1 MYSKLKRLAND
12 TAIYGTFNIIGR
24 FLSFLLTPF
33 YTNLLKQS
41 DFGNVVY
48 VFSIV
53 AFVNILSGMSLD
65 TAFFRFYQKGDSEK
79 EKQVFST
86 TFLLVL
92 ASSIAT
98 ALLFFLASSYY
109 SQSEPS
115 LSEMFKYAAFLPLLD
130 SIIMIPY
137 CYLRAER
144 KLIQFSITR
153 VFVIALTVGLTIYLL
168 KYTNIGVN
176 SVFIANIIGSTI
188 GIILLI
194 PVILRNLNFT
204 FDKSL
209 ASELL
214 KFSVPI
220 IPASL
225 SVILL
230 QFGDQFLLKTMVS
243 SSDLALYSAN
253 YKLALPM
260 MMFVTMFDYAWKPY
274 YMSHL
279 NEPDANVFFA
289 RVMTYFVFVCS
300 FVFLVCVFLMKYIVA
315 IKFFGG
321 TFYNPIYWSSLELVV
336 PFVLIGYFFNGVYN
350 NLGLGLNL
358 AKKTKYFS
366 IAVGI
371 AAIVNFG
378 SNYLLIPLYGFKAA
392 AWSTAWSYLVSAAVL
407 YFYARKVYTINYEF
421 GRIAKLIIATGAI
434 YSVKVFAESYNQSI
448 WLAIGLILIYPI
460 LLIAIGFFS
469 KSEIAKIRLIV
480 KI

>member
-12 TAIYGTFNIIGR
+12 TAIYGTFNIFGR

-53 AFVNILSGMSLD
+53 AFVNILSGLSLD

-92 ASSIAT
+92 ASSVAI
-98 ALLFFLASSYY
+98 ALLFFLASNFY

-115 LSEMFKYAAFLPLLD
+115 LSSMFKYAAFLPLLD
-130 SIIMIPY
+130 SLILIPY

-144 KLIQFSITR
+144 KLIQFSLTR
-153 VFVIALTVGLTIYLL
+153 VTVIALTVGLTIYLL
-168 KYTNIGVN
+168 KYTGIGVN

-194 PVILRNLNFT
+194 PVILRNLNFS
-204 FDKSL
+204 FDKDL
-209 ASELL
+209 TSELL

-230 QFGDQFLLKTMVS
+230 QLGDQILLKNMVS
-243 SSDLALYSAN
+243 SADLALYSAN
-253 YKLALPM
+253 YKLAIPM
-260 MMFVTMFDYAWKPY
+260 MLFVTMFDYAWKPY
-274 YMSHL
+274 YMNHL

-289 RVMTYFVFVCS
+289 RVMTYFVFVCT
-300 FVFLVCVFLMKYIVA
+300 FVFLVCVFLMKYLVA
-315 IKFFGG
+315 VKFFGVN
-321 TFYNPIYWSSLELVV
+321 FYNPIYWSSLELVV

-358 AKKTKYFS
+358 VKKTKYFS
-366 IAVGI
+366 IAAGI

-378 SNYLLIPLYGFKAA
+378 SNFLLIPIYGFKAA

-407 YFYARKVYTINYEF
+407 YYFARKVYTINYEF
-421 GRIAKLIIATGAI
+421 GRIAKLIIATGVI
-434 YSVKVFAESYNQSI
+434 YTIKVFAESYFQSI
-448 WLAIGLILIYPI
+448 LLPIGLILFYPV
-460 LLIAIGFFS
+460 LLLVLGFFS
-469 KSEIAKIRLIV
+469 KTEITKFKQIIRI
-480 KI
+480 